1 MTDIFQNNLLN
12 SDLLLQFFLYIETFF
27 DLTFSMT
34 YNTLVSA
41 SVPIVLHKVGLKVCR
56 TKGR

>member
-12 SDLLLQFFLYIETFF
+12 SDLLLQLFLYIETFF

-34 YNTLVSA
+34 YDTLVSA
-41 SVPIVLHKVGLKVCR
+41 SVSIVLHKVGLKVCK